1 MSFFAEL
8 KRRNVFKVA
17 AAYIIVGWLIMQAGE
32 VMAPALNLPGW
43 VNSLLAFFL
52 ILGLPLALFFAW
64 AYEMTPEGIKK
75 EKDVD
80 RSQSITQVTGQKL
93 NSLIIGILVLVLAY
107 FAIDKFVLDPKRD
120 VELVKATQVEA
131 TAAAPQEEDSSGAK
145 SIAVLPFV
153 NMSDDASNE
162 FFSDGITEELL
173 NLLAKIPELKV
184 TSRSSAFSFKGQN
197 IDIPTVAKKLNVDH
211 ILEGSVR
218 KAGNRV
224 RITAQLIR
232 VETDAH
238 VWSETYDRELN
249 DVFAIQDE
257 ISQEVVRALQI
268 KLFGRAPS
276 TVLTDTQAYTLYL
289 KGKHFDSL
297 GDEKSW
303 FAARAAFDEA
313 IAIDPDYAP
322 AWAALSLTLR
332 NLANL
337 GYIEQQEGY
346 ESARQAAVR
355 ALELDDTLAEAWAA
369 LASIQISHDWDW
381 DRARGTIQTAL
392 QYGPRNVVVL
402 VNAAA
407 IARSTG
413 QPVQAVDFARR
424 AVELDPLSQSSLRT
438 LGVTYWASGLHGE
451 AEKIYRQILELY
463 PDLETV
469 NAYIAASLSLQGKSE
484 EAWQFLDASSEN
496 LWQQFISVLVL
507 IDLGRETEAHNLR
520 QRLIDEEGNVMAH
533 QIAEAYA
540 QSGELDKSFEWLE
553 RAYLQKDS
561 GITMVSYD
569 PYLVPLHTDPRWEEF
584 LLTVGMLD
592 YWKKLQADRSTEA
605 VSGEGAQ

>member
-1 MSFFAEL
+1 
-8 KRRNVFKVA
+8 
-17 AAYIIVGWLIMQAGE
+17 
-32 VMAPALNLPGW
+32 
-43 VNSLLAFFL
+43 
-52 ILGLPLALFFAW
+52 
-64 AYEMTPEGIKK
+64 
-75 EKDVD
+75 
-80 RSQSITQVTGQKL
+80 
-93 NSLIIGILVLVLAY
+93 
-107 FAIDKFVLDPKRD
+107 
-120 VELVKATQVEA
+120 
-131 TAAAPQEEDSSGAK
+131 
-145 SIAVLPFV
+145 
-153 NMSDDASNE
+153 
-162 FFSDGITEELL
+162 
-173 NLLAKIPELKV
+173 
-184 TSRSSAFSFKGQN
+184 
-197 IDIPTVAKKLNVDH
+197 
-211 ILEGSVR
+211 
-218 KAGNRV
+218 
-224 RITAQLIR
+224 
-232 VETDAH
+232 
-238 VWSETYDRELN
+238 
-249 DVFAIQDE
+249 
-257 ISQEVVRALQI
+257 
-268 KLFGRAPS
+268 
-276 TVLTDTQAYTLYL
+276 LTDTQAYTLYL